1 MTQYFLFVCLFVF
14 IFVFQLTNKD
24 ITDSI
29 DAEMD
34 GDLQKAFMTLG
45 GHNIFVIQY
54 FFNTEITFSCS
65 TLCVKNGIKAN
76 FPSKL
81 EDLKEWTKSPVN

>member
-1 MTQYFLFVCLFVF
+1 MLFVCLFVF
-14 IFVFQLTNKD
+14 YFVFQLTNKD

-45 GHNIFVIQY
+45 ERNIFVIQY
-54 FFNTEITFSCS
+54 F
-65 TLCVKNGIKAN
+65 
-76 FPSKL
+76 
-81 EDLKEWTKSPVN
+81 

>member
-1 MTQYFLFVCLFVF
+1 MLFVCLFVLY
-14 IFVFQLTNKD
+14 FVFQLTNKD

-54 FFNTEITFSCS
+54 FLTQRS
-65 TLCVKNGIKAN
+65 LCLVQHYVEKMESKQI
-76 FPSKL
+76 FPQNL
-81 EDLKEWTKSPVN
+81 RFLKVGRNRQ

>member
-1 MTQYFLFVCLFVF
+1 MTQCFLFVCLFF
-14 IFVFQLTNKD
+14 YFVFQLTNKD

-45 GHNIFVIQY
+45 GRNIFVIQY
-54 FFNTEITFSCS
+54 FLTQRSLS
-65 TLCVKNGIKAN
+65 LVQHY
-76 FPSKL
+76 
-81 EDLKEWTKSPVN
+81 V

>member
-1 MTQYFLFVCLFVF
+1 MLFVCLFVF
-14 IFVFQLTNKD
+14 YFVYQLTNKD

-45 GHNIFVIQY
+45 GRNIFVIQY
-54 FFNTEITFSCS
+54 F
-65 TLCVKNGIKAN
+65 
-76 FPSKL
+76 
-81 EDLKEWTKSPVN
+81 WTQRSLSLVQSYV

>member
-1 MTQYFLFVCLFVF
+1 MIHKIRKHILFSLTLKVSMLFVCLFVF
-14 IFVFQLTNKD
+14 YFVFQLTNKD

-45 GHNIFVIQY
+45 GRNIFVIQY
-54 FFNTEITFSCS
+54 F
-65 TLCVKNGIKAN
+65 
-76 FPSKL
+76 
-81 EDLKEWTKSPVN
+81 

>member
-1 MTQYFLFVCLFVF
+1 MLFVCLFVF
-14 IFVFQLTNKD
+14 YFVFQLTNKD

-45 GHNIFVIQY
+45 GHNILVIQY
-54 FFNTEITFSCS
+54 FLTQRS
-65 TLCVKNGIKAN
+65 LCLVQQY
-76 FPSKL
+76 
-81 EDLKEWTKSPVN
+81 V

>member
-1 MTQYFLFVCLFVF
+1 MPGHFFHRVNNEITKHILFSLIINDSMLFVCLFVF
-14 IFVFQLTNKD
+14 YFVFQLTNKD

-54 FFNTEITFSCS
+54 F
-65 TLCVKNGIKAN
+65 
-76 FPSKL
+76 
-81 EDLKEWTKSPVN
+81 

>member
-1 MTQYFLFVCLFVF
+1 MLFVCLFVF
-14 IFVFQLTNKD
+14 YFVFQLTNKD

-45 GHNIFVIQY
+45 GRNIFVIQY
-54 FFNTEITFSCS
+54 FLTQRSLSLVQNY
-65 TLCVKNGIKAN
+65 V
-76 FPSKL
+76 
-81 EDLKEWTKSPVN
+81 

>member
-1 MTQYFLFVCLFVF
+1 MLFVCLFVF
-14 IFVFQLTNKD
+14 YFVFQLTNKD

-45 GHNIFVIQY
+45 GRNIFVIQY
-54 FFNTEITFSCS
+54 FLTQRSLS
-65 TLCVKNGIKAN
+65 LVQRY
-76 FPSKL
+76 
-81 EDLKEWTKSPVN
+81 V

>member
-1 MTQYFLFVCLFVF
+1 MLFVCLFVF
-14 IFVFQLTNKD
+14 YFVYQLTNKD

-45 GHNIFVIQY
+45 GRNIFVIQY
-54 FFNTEITFSCS
+54 FLTQRSLS
-65 TLCVKNGIKAN
+65 LVQRY
-76 FPSKL
+76 
-81 EDLKEWTKSPVN
+81 V

>member
-1 MTQYFLFVCLFVF
+1 MLFVCLFVLY
-14 IFVFQLTNKD
+14 FVFQLTNKD

-45 GHNIFVIQY
+45 GYNIFVIQY
-54 FFNTEITFSCS
+54 FLTQRS
-65 TLCVKNGIKAN
+65 LCLVQHY
-76 FPSKL
+76 
-81 EDLKEWTKSPVN
+81 V

>member
-1 MTQYFLFVCLFVF
+1 MTQCFLFVCLFF
-14 IFVFQLTNKD
+14 YFVFQLTNKD

-45 GHNIFVIQY
+45 GRNIFVIQY
-54 FFNTEITFSCS
+54 F
-65 TLCVKNGIKAN
+65 
-76 FPSKL
+76 
-81 EDLKEWTKSPVN
+81 

>member
-1 MTQYFLFVCLFVF
+1 MLFVCLFVF
-14 IFVFQLTNKD
+14 YFVFQLTNKD

-45 GHNIFVIQY
+45 GRNIFVIQY
-54 FFNTEITFSCS
+54 FLTQRSFS
-65 TLCVKNGIKAN
+65 LVQRY
-76 FPSKL
+76 
-81 EDLKEWTKSPVN
+81 V

>member
-1 MTQYFLFVCLFVF
+1 MLFVCLFVF
-14 IFVFQLTNKD
+14 YFVFQLTNKD

-45 GHNIFVIQY
+45 GRNIFVIQY
-54 FFNTEITFSCS
+54 FLTQRSLLLFSIMC
-65 TLCVKNGIKAN
+65 KKYNQ
-76 FPSKL
+76 SKFSL
-81 EDLKEWTKSPVN
+81 TIGGS

>member
-1 MTQYFLFVCLFVF
+1 MIGEINFVSDARTFFFHRVNNEITKHILFSLIINDSMLFVCLFVF
-14 IFVFQLTNKD
+14 YFVFQLTNKD

-45 GHNIFVIQY
+45 GRNIFVIQY
-54 FFNTEITFSCS
+54 F
-65 TLCVKNGIKAN
+65 
-76 FPSKL
+76 
-81 EDLKEWTKSPVN
+81 

>member
-1 MTQYFLFVCLFVF
+1 MLFVCLFVF
-14 IFVFQLTNKD
+14 YFVFQLTNKD

-45 GHNIFVIQY
+45 GRNIFVIQY
-54 FFNTEITFSCS
+54 FS
-65 TLCVKNGIKAN
+65 TQRSLSLVQHY
-76 FPSKL
+76 
-81 EDLKEWTKSPVN
+81 V

>member
-1 MTQYFLFVCLFVF
+1 MTQCFLFVCLFVF

-54 FFNTEITFSCS
+54 FFNT
-65 TLCVKNGIKAN
+65 
-76 FPSKL
+76 
-81 EDLKEWTKSPVN
+81 

>member
-1 MTQYFLFVCLFVF
+1 MTQYYLFVCFF
-14 IFVFQLTNKD
+14 FNFVFQLTNKD

-45 GHNIFVIQY
+45 GRNIFVLNPI
-54 FFNTEITFSCS
+54 FFNTEITFYCS
-65 TLCVKNGIKAN
+65 TLCVKNTIKAN
-76 FPSKL
+76 FPSQL
-81 EDLKEWTKSPVN
+81 EVLKGWTKSPVN

>member
-1 MTQYFLFVCLFVF
+1 MLFVCLFVF
-14 IFVFQLTNKD
+14 YFVFQLTSKD

-45 GHNIFVIQY
+45 GRNIFVIQY
-54 FFNTEITFSCS
+54 FLTQRSFS
-65 TLCVKNGIKAN
+65 LVQRY
-76 FPSKL
+76 
-81 EDLKEWTKSPVN
+81 V

>member
-1 MTQYFLFVCLFVF
+1 MLFVCLFVF
-14 IFVFQLTNKD
+14 YFVYQLTNKD

-45 GHNIFVIQY
+45 GRNIFVIQY
-54 FFNTEITFSCS
+54 FEHRDHFLLFNIMCKKYNQSKFSLTIGGS
-65 TLCVKNGIKAN
+65 
-76 FPSKL
+76 
-81 EDLKEWTKSPVN
+81 

>member
-1 MTQYFLFVCLFVF
+1 MLFVCLFVF
-14 IFVFQLTNKD
+14 YFVFQLTNKD

-45 GHNIFVIQY
+45 GRNIFAIQY
-54 FFNTEITFSCS
+54 FLTQRSLS
-65 TLCVKNGIKAN
+65 LVQHY
-76 FPSKL
+76 
-81 EDLKEWTKSPVN
+81 V

>member
-1 MTQYFLFVCLFVF
+1 MTLCFLFVCLFF
-14 IFVFQLTNKD
+14 ISFFQLTNKD

-45 GHNIFVIQY
+45 GRNIFVIQY
-54 FFNTEITFSCS
+54 FLTQRSFS
-65 TLCVKNGIKAN
+65 LVQHY
-76 FPSKL
+76 
-81 EDLKEWTKSPVN
+81 V

>member
-1 MTQYFLFVCLFVF
+1 MTQCFLFVCLFF
-14 IFVFQLTNKD
+14 YFVYQLTNKD

-45 GHNIFVIQY
+45 GRNIFVIQY
-54 FFNTEITFSCS
+54 F
-65 TLCVKNGIKAN
+65 
-76 FPSKL
+76 
-81 EDLKEWTKSPVN
+81 WTQRSLSLVQNYV

>member
-1 MTQYFLFVCLFVF
+1 MTQCFLFVCLFF
-14 IFVFQLTNKD
+14 ISLFQLTNKD

-45 GHNIFVIQY
+45 GRNIFVIQY
-54 FFNTEITFSCS
+54 FLTQRSFS
-65 TLCVKNGIKAN
+65 LVQHY
-76 FPSKL
+76 
-81 EDLKEWTKSPVN
+81 V